1 MADRGGEWVRS
12 ACDWLAGVGEE
23 GLVPFPEGGEGLGSA
38 MEGGP
43 RGSMRSNGI
52 SSWAVSESYLCVEPL
67 ASQQRLQLSPI
78 SRRVSSSS
86 PTQQA
91 GTL

>member
-1 MADRGGEWVRS
+1 MGDGWTQVADGGGEGVRS
-12 ACDWLAGVGEE
+12 ACDGLAGVGEE

-52 SSWAVSESYLCVEPL
+52 SSWAVSESYLCG
-67 ASQQRLQLSPI
+67 ASGLPPEAAAVTHL
-78 SRRVSSSS
+78 
-86 PTQQA
+86 
-91 GTL
+91 